1 MSSRDGDLAGDAA
14 SSDAVEV
21 EDELEGTVSWREL
34 LREADARLRTAGIE
48 HPASDARRLVEQA
61 AGVSP
66 SDLLLVLDELV
77 TERGMARFDD
87 MVLRRSQGEPLQYVL
102 GEWSFRTLD
111 LMVDPRVLIPRP
123 ETESVVEVALAELD
137 RVGGRELA
145 TTVVDLGTGSGA
157 IGLSIAAERVR
168 STVWLTDVSEDALV
182 VARANI
188 AGLGRAGARVHS
200 ASGVWFE
207 ALPSELLGA
216 VDLLVSNPP
225 YVAASA
231 ELPVDVRDW
240 EPSLALW
247 SGPDGTDDLRR
258 LVVGAGEW
266 LVDDGVLVCELS
278 PEQGPAMVALALE
291 HFDEARTEVDLT
303 GRVRTLV
310 ARGPRRGPRRV
321 AGGDLGD

>member
-1 MSSRDGDLAGDAA
+1 MSPDELWPAAEDDSGDPDDLA
-14 SSDAVEV
+14 
-21 EDELEGTVSWREL
+21 GTVSWREL
-34 LREADARLRTAGIE
+34 LAEADARLRTAGIE
-48 HPASDARRLVEQA
+48 HPAADARRLVEQA
-61 AGVSP
+61 AGVTP
-66 SDLLLVLDELV
+66 SELPLVLDELV

-123 ETESVVEVALAELD
+123 ETESVVEVALGELD
-137 RVGGRELA
+137 RRGARDVA

-168 STVWLTDVSEDALV
+168 ATVWITDVSEDALT

-200 ASGVWFE
+200 ASGSWFS
-207 ALPSELLGA
+207 ALPEELRGT
-216 VDLLVSNPP
+216 VDLIVSNPP
-225 YVAASA
+225 YVATVA
-231 ELPVDVRDW
+231 ELPADVRDW
-240 EPSLALW
+240 EPGQALW
-247 SGPDGTDDLRR
+247 SGADGTDDLRL
-258 LVVGAGEW
+258 LVEGAGDW

-278 PEQGPAMVALALE
+278 PEQGPAMVE
-291 HFDEARTEVDLT
+291 HASTYFVAARTEVDLT

-310 ARGPRRGPRRV
+310 ASGPRR
-321 AGGDLGD
+321 AD